1 MLSCTFNIH
10 FQSDIPILTIT
21 QKLSY
26 HDYIS
31 LHIANFLFQLNWA
44 RRIKNDLPCFC
55 THYPTRNR
63 SWLYIYYITFSNYT
77 ITLFMVTLTL
87 DFSFS
92 FIFMTIILSLH
103 KHLVKV
109 STLKRYIL
117 YHQGTQIIYEGV
129 AR

>member
-1 MLSCTFNIH
+1 MLHNIIMRSLVNIFSLRFSHGTDYIKLSCN
-10 FQSDIPILTIT
+10 
-21 QKLSY
+21 
-26 HDYIS
+26 DYTS
-31 LHIANFLFQLNWA
+31 AHIANFLFLVNWA
-44 RRIKNDLPCFC
+44 HRIKNDLPCFC
-55 THYPTRNR
+55 THNPTRNR
-63 SWLYIYYITFSNYT
+63 FLVCIYYITFSNYT

-117 YHQGTQIIYEGV
+117 
-129 AR
+129 